1 MFYFHTFTLLLQTQI
16 KLICV
21 APLWHLISP
30 LSLSLPCSIRCYKE
44 FAEIKTTFVV
54 FILSTPLRFDFR
66 YSFFSTKKAFDFRYS
81 FFSTKKAPQR
91 VLFLL
96 ERVTGMRK
104 FHLLGT
110 TAARLAS
117 NAFAFSRAKR
127 LRCSCRHK
135 SN

>member
-1 MFYFHTFTLLLQTQI
+1 MRYLMFYFHTFTLLLQTQI
-16 KLICV
+16 KLICI
-21 APLWHLISP
+21 APLWHLISL

-54 FILSTPLRFDFR
+54 FILSTPLV
-66 YSFFSTKKAFDFRYS
+66 FDFRYS

-91 VLFLL
+91 VLFSL

-104 FHLLGT
+104 FHLLVA

-117 NAFAFSRAKR
+117 NAFAFSRTKR

-135 SN
+135 NNVGCFCA